1 MNNSANWRSDVFR
14 GAIVAPGTPAA
25 IILAL
30 RAEGHTR
37 YDSPLGGAVLT
48 NAAGSKRRVNH
59 RTAQTVVDDGGTGV
73 MGIRW
78 QRIDGYCCEK
88 TGHATTTYKETKRRT
103 VTQAFAREVGS
114 NQARILAEV
123 VVHLDSNSPEHQSEP
138 TSQSWR
144 KENDIYPIEGGNACC
159 IGQSDLRKCSP
170 GCNSSSN

>member
-1 MNNSANWRSDVFR
+1 
-14 GAIVAPGTPAA
+14 
-25 IILAL
+25 
-30 RAEGHTR
+30 
-37 YDSPLGGAVLT
+37 
-48 NAAGSKRRVNH
+48 
-59 RTAQTVVDDGGTGV
+59 

-138 TSQSWR
+138 TSQS
-144 KENDIYPIEGGNACC
+144 
-159 IGQSDLRKCSP
+159 
-170 GCNSSSN
+170 